1 MGHFRDKVAIVTG
14 GASGIGR
21 ALCEELSRK
30 GATVLV
36 ADINAERAKQVASA
50 ITAAGGRAR
59 AAYVDVS
66 QSEVVQNLVDETAT
80 AHGRLDFMFNN
91 AGIGI
96 LGDAR
101 DMRLEHWRQIVDVN
115 LWGVIY
121 GTMSAYQVMVRQG
134 FGHIVNTASGGGL
147 IPLPMASA
155 YAATK
160 FGVVGLSTSLR
171 IEAAGLGVRVS
182 VVCPGGIQ
190 TDIIETTRLI
200 NINREKAI
208 RKLPGMRLMDATKC
222 ARIVLRGVARNK
234 AIITVTAFARLTWW
248 IYRFQPALLTPIVS
262 KMAQEFRV
270 LREEP

>member
-1 MGHFRDKVAIVTG
+1 VDYFRDKVAIVTG

-36 ADINAERAKQVASA
+36 ADINGERANQVASA
-50 ITAAGGRAR
+50 ITGVGGRAH
-59 AAYVDVS
+59 AAHLDVS
-66 QSEVVQNLVDETAT
+66 QSEAVQKLVDETVT
-80 AHGRLDFMFNN
+80 THGRLDFMFNN

-101 DMRLEHWRQIVDVN
+101 DMELEHWRRIVDVN
-115 LWGVIY
+115 LWGVVY

-155 YAATK
+155 YAASK

-171 IEAAGLGVRVS
+171 IEAAGLGVKVS
-182 VVCPGGIQ
+182 VVCPGGIR
-190 TDIIETTRLI
+190 TDIIETTTLI

-208 RKLPGMRLMDATKC
+208 RKVPTMRLMDATKC
-222 ARIVLRGVARNK
+222 ARIVLRGVARNR
-234 AIITVTAFARLTWW
+234 AIITVTAFARLAWW
-248 IYRFQPALLTPIVS
+248 LYRFQPALLTPIVG
-262 KMAQEFRV
+262 KMAREYRV
-270 LREEP
+270 LREET